1 MSFNRRNE
9 YKKYIAKHEVQK
21 REYIALGLSKEQIE
35 IIQELDRQQFLSDM
49 RFYMHNQSFD
59 YVNDD
64 FETDEQSPLFK
75 RFFHSLTTYQESI
88 DKHLGMDIKNDE
100 LISAINKLSP
110 IQKEVLKLLIDGCS
124 VEEIN
129 KITLIPC
136 RTIYYKKKQIKNK
149 LLPSMKK
156 LFPECFDNENRTF
169 AGGNKNE

>member
-9 YKKYIAKHEVQK
+9 YKRYIAKQEVQK
-21 REYIALGLSKEQIE
+21 REYIALGLSAEQIE
-35 IIQELDRQQFLSDM
+35 KIQELDRQQFLSDM
-49 RFYMHNQSFD
+49 RFYMHNQSFN

-75 RFFHSLTTYQESI
+75 RFFHCLTTYQEPI
-88 DKHLGMDIKNDE
+88 DKYLGMDIDSDD
-100 LISAINKLSP
+100 LIVAIKRLSP

-129 KITLIPC
+129 KITRIPC
-136 RTIYYKKKQIKNK
+136 RTIYYKKKQIKKK

-156 LFPECFDNENRTF
+156 LFPECFDAKEGDSEF
-169 AGGNKNE
+169 

>member
-9 YKKYIAKHEVQK
+9 YKRYIAKQEVQK
-21 REYIALGLSKEQIE
+21 REYIALGLSAEQIE
-35 IIQELDRQQFLSDM
+35 KIQSLDKQQFLSDM

-110 IQKEVLKLLIDGCS
+110 IQKEILKLLINGCS

-129 KITLIPC
+129 KITRIPC
-136 RTIYYKKKQIKNK
+136 RTIYYKKNQIKNK

-156 LFPECFDNENRTF
+156 LFPECFDNENCTF

>member
-9 YKKYIAKHEVQK
+9 YKRYIAKQEVQK
-21 REYIALGLSKEQIE
+21 REYIALGLSEEQIE
-35 IIQELDRQQFLSDM
+35 KIQEIDRQQFLSDM
-49 RFYMHNQSFD
+49 RFYVHNQSFD

-75 RFFHSLTTYQESI
+75 RFFHHLITYQESV
-88 DKHLGMDIKNDE
+88 DKHLGMDIENDE
-100 LISAINKLSP
+100 LINAINKLSSV
-110 IQKEVLKLLIDGCS
+110 QKEILKLLIDGCS

-129 KITLIPC
+129 QIMLIPC

-156 LFPECFDNENRTF
+156 LFPECFDKN
-169 AGGNKNE
+169 GGANK

>member
-9 YKKYIAKHEVQK
+9 YKKYFAKQKVQK
-21 REYIALGLSKEQIE
+21 REYIALGLSEELIE
-35 IIQELDRQQFLSDM
+35 KIQELDRQQFLSDM

-64 FETDEQSPLFK
+64 FESDEQSPLFK
-75 RFFHSLTTYQESI
+75 RFFHHLITYQESI
-88 DKHLGMDIKNDE
+88 DKHLGMDIDSDD
-100 LISAINKLSP
+100 LIVAINKLSP

-129 KITLIPC
+129 KITRIPC
-136 RTIYYKKKQIKNK
+136 RTIYYKKKQIKKK

-156 LFPECFDNENRTF
+156 LFPECFDVKEGDSEF
-169 AGGNKNE
+169 

>member
-9 YKKYIAKHEVQK
+9 YKRYIAKQEVQK
-21 REYIALGLSKEQIE
+21 REYIALGLSEEQIE
-35 IIQELDRQQFLSDM
+35 KIQEIDRQQFLSDM
-49 RFYMHNQSFD
+49 RFYVHNQSFD

-75 RFFHSLTTYQESI
+75 RFFHHLITYQESV
-88 DKHLGMDIKNDE
+88 DKHLGMDIENDE
-100 LISAINKLSP
+100 LINAINKLSSV
-110 IQKEVLKLLIDGCS
+110 QKEILKLLIDGCS

-129 KITLIPC
+129 QIMLIPC

-156 LFPECFDNENRTF
+156 LFPECFDMKE
-169 AGGNKNE
+169 GDGM